1 MTDTFVNIQE
11 SVPGFRPAD
20 AGSPAEAGAYGMYL
34 FYCWQ
39 GLNGNDC
46 SEARRELSGV
56 HASIRAL
63 LREMDARRACYDP
76 RELYAWLDWYVL
88 LRRVAGGGPFDET
101 ELDALRERYV
111 EGWLSGEAGYRAE
124 LAVAQILCWEE
135 RGSRLATPRRAGAAR
150 QAISEWYGEMSR
162 RPESVDIDS
171 PEILRR
177 LLLLRDTGTVWGP
190 PHGWSAASRAG
201 AAAREGHR
209 HAADRGAGG
218 TPPALAVSGRGVAG
232 APGTKGLRVRHPAGA
247 LPQAG
252 PEPLRAAGLRD
263 AARYPRGRCR
273 GLDGTS
279 GATGTGITDRN
290 GKIMTG
296 WTIAAFIGGG
306 RGPVQIDR

>member
-135 RGSRLATPRRAGAAR
+135 RGSRLATPRRAGAPAR
-150 QAISEWYGEMSR
+150 LECCFPCWSGCSR
-162 RPESVDIDS
+162 GTS
-171 PEILRR
+171 PRCR
-177 LLLLRDTGTVWGP
+177 QGRWRHSTRSRCFWTRG
-190 PHGWSAASRAG
+190 GWRAGDERTTRAASCG
-201 AAAREGHR
+201 SSP
-209 HAADRGAGG
+209 AGG
-218 TPPALAVSGRGVAG
+218 T
-232 APGTKGLRVRHPAGA
+232 
-247 LPQAG
+247 
-252 PEPLRAAGLRD
+252 
-263 AARYPRGRCR
+263 
-273 GLDGTS
+273 
-279 GATGTGITDRN
+279 
-290 GKIMTG
+290 
-296 WTIAAFIGGG
+296 
-306 RGPVQIDR
+306 